1 MPKSK
6 SLKMPKRSALNLR
19 PDPHNARK
27 HNERNQ
33 KMIRQSLEE
42 VGGFRSIA
50 VDGDG
55 IVRAGNGVFEQAQAL
70 GMKVRVVDARPDEVI
85 AVRRADLKGK
95 KAVRAA
101 ILDNRA
107 GELSEWDLD
116 VLAATPD
123 DLLAGLWDER
133 ELKAMGMNGDGNAD
147 AEPQLDR
154 AAELNEKWQVKRGD
168 LFAIGDHRLLCGDCT
183 MREDVERVMGKTDGQ
198 IAQLCVTSPPYGVGK
213 SYETKGI
220 AAWFETVRP
229 AIKNLCSAS
238 DIVC

>member
-1 MPKSK
+1 MPKNK
-6 SLKMPKRSALNLR
+6 PPRTPKRSALNLR
-19 PDPHNARK
+19 PDPHNIRK

-55 IVRAGNGVFEQAQAL
+55 IVRAGNGVYEQAQAL
-70 GMKVRVVDARPDEVI
+70 GMKGRVVDASPDEVI
-85 AVRRADLKGK
+85 AVRRPDLKGK
-95 KAVRAA
+95 KAIRAA

-133 ELKAMGMNGDGNAD
+133 ELEAIVEA
-147 AEPQLDR
+147 R
-154 AAELNEKWQVKRGD
+154 A
-168 LFAIGDHRLLCGDCT
+168 I
-183 MREDVERVMGKTDGQ
+183 
-198 IAQLCVTSPPYGVGK
+198 S
-213 SYETKGI
+213 GI
-220 AAWFETVRP
+220 EE
-229 AIKNLCSAS
+229 
-238 DIVC
+238 